1 MLLSYISQ
9 HDRVYLI
16 DKSLNIYSY
25 CILKCLL
32 DYQQS
37 IISNDLVEA
46 NKLLMQIPKENIPK
60 IAKFLEANDMK
71 ELAFQI
77 TPDTDQK

>member
-16 DKSLNIYSY
+16 DKGLNIYSY

-37 IISNDLVEA
+37 IMSNDLVEA
-46 NKLLMQIPKENIPK
+46 NKQLEHIPKENLPK
-60 IAKFLEANDMK
+60 IAKFLELNDLK
-71 ELAFQI
+71 ELAYQI
-77 TPDTDQK
+77 TPDIDQK